1 MANFNTIRAAETA
14 VAQDREALMAKLV
27 ALACDHAVDHDY
39 GGLTLPIEAAARAA
53 DILRAHGLAVAQTNN
68 GWTAIEI
75 APLWFHRTAK
85 AHVFWSGTISA
96 NGAFTIRY
104 GRLVDPREI
113 ADFVRP
119 GDYHGWS
126 VKTRKTEAGLVI
138 TWRNTSREYVFEIAE
153 RHRRAA

>member
-1 MANFNTIRAAETA
+1 MTTFDTIHAAVAA
-14 VAQDREALMAKLV
+14 VAQNRKALLAQLV

-39 GGLTLPIEAAARAA
+39 GSLTLPLAAADQAA
-53 DILRAHGLAVAQTNN
+53 AILRANGVAVAQSDN

-75 APLWFHRTAK
+75 MPLWFHRTPK

-104 GRLVDPREI
+104 SRLVDPREI

-119 GDYHGWS
+119 GYYHGWS

-138 TWRNTSREYVFEIAE
+138 TWHNTNREYAFEVAE